1 MNLQFK
7 VRKDFTW
14 LVDCNNNNNEK
25 VEKLDL
31 LLFNRKTAANT
42 RKKNITQ
49 QKQKQK
55 NTELSTQ

>member
-31 LLFNRKTAANT
+31 LLFNRKTAANE
-42 RKKNITQ
+42 KKNITQ

-55 NTELSTQ
+55 NTEQSTQ